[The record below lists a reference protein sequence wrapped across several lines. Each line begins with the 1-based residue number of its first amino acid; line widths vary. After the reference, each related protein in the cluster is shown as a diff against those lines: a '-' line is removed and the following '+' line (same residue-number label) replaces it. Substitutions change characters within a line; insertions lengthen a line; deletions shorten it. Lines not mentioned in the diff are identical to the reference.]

1 MLPTPFTLLA
11 HLRSRRSDGPPA
23 CSCET
28 ADASAAQSR
37 KRSTRSASTA
47 IATRKAQ
54 RIDLRGA
61 VLPLIAIA
69 LWWAISA
76 AHLVKSGLVVSPADV
91 AHTAWEQISS
101 GALVRALSAS
111 LAREASGFA
120 IGTLAGLVLGAT
132 LGLSRVAARIV
143 APSFDTFKQISLFAW
158 IPLISV
164 WFGLG
169 DAAKV
174 VFLSLAALL
183 PVAAHTCDGIH
194 TVPRAYIEV
203 ARAFR
208 YSRMQLIRYV
218 ILPAALPSIFTGLYL
233 ALIYSWLATLG
244 AEYLLVAG
252 SGIGN
257 TLIDGSEQ
265 FRMDLVLFGIIVVG
279 LTGWALNALARA
291 LERAVFARR
300 PGLSARA
307 ASSAPV

>member
-1 MLPTPFTLLA
+1 MKLAWLP
-11 HLRSRRSDGPPA
+11 
-23 CSCET
+23 
-28 ADASAAQSR
+28 
-37 KRSTRSASTA
+37 KRSNTVCDGECVSPDPSPPR
-47 IATRKAQ
+47 

-61 VLPLIAIA
+61 ALPAVALVAWWVL
-69 LWWAISA
+69 SA
-76 AHLVKSGLVVSPADV
+76 SHVVKSGLLVSPADV
-91 AHTAWEQISS
+91 WHAAREQVES
-101 GALVRALSAS
+101 GALTRALSAS

-120 IGTLAGLVLGAT
+120 IGATAGLVLGGV
-132 LGLSRVAARIV
+132 LGLSRIAARIV
-143 APSFDTFKQISLFAW
+143 GPSFDTFKQISLFAW

-194 TVPRAYIEV
+194 AVPRQYLEV
-203 ARAFR
+203 ARALR
-208 YSRMQLIRYV
+208 YSHRQLIRHV
-218 ILPAALPSIFTGLYL
+218 LLPAALPSIFTGLYL

-257 TLIDGSEQ
+257 LLIDGSEQ

-279 LTGWALNALARA
+279 ATGWALNAIARRV
-291 LERAVFARR
+291 ERAVLARMHVT
-300 PGLSARA
+300 GQ
-307 ASSAPV
+307 